1 MDIVNP
7 LAETYSR
14 TFSSPVDLLLQEI
27 ETETNN
33 SHSHAHMLSGAVQG
47 KLLEMIC
54 RMINPMKVLEIGS
67 FTGYSAICMALGM
80 SQDAILHTIEIREQD
95 AATAK
100 NYFKKAG
107 FEEKIKLHVGNAMD
121 IIPQLNEIWDLVFID
136 ADKVSYI
143 DYYELTLPR
152 IKKGG
157 WMLVDNVLFHGQ
169 VFDEPISGKNAK
181 AIQSF
186 NEHVF
191 ADSRVEKI
199 VLTIRDGLT
208 LIRKL

>member
-1 MDIVNP
+1 
-7 LAETYSR
+7 L
-14 TFSSPVDLLLQEI
+14 
-27 ETETNN
+27 
-33 SHSHAHMLSGAVQG
+33 
-47 KLLEMIC
+47 
-54 RMINPMKVLEIGS
+54 
-67 FTGYSAICMALGM
+67 
-80 SQDAILHTIEIREQD
+80 
-95 AATAK
+95 
-100 NYFKKAG
+100 
-107 FEEKIKLHVGNAMD
+107 D

-191 ADSRVEKI
+191 ADSRVEKLL
-199 VLTIRDGLT
+199 LTIRDGLT

>member
-95 AATAK
+95 AATAN

-191 ADSRVEKI
+191 ADSRVEKLL
-199 VLTIRDGLT
+199 LTIRDGLT

>member
-14 TFSSPVDLLLQEI
+14 TFSSPVDKILQEI
-27 ETETNN
+27 EVETNS
-33 SHSHAHMLSGAVQG
+33 SHAHAHMLRGAVQG

-95 AATAK
+95 AATAS

-107 FEEKIKLHVGNAMD
+107 FEEKIKLHIGNAMD

-169 VFDEPISGKNAK
+169 VFDETISGKNAK

-191 ADSRVEKI
+191 ADSRVEKLL
-199 VLTIRDGLT
+199 LTIRDGLT
-208 LIRKL
+208 LLRKL